1 MVQGRYGYRYPG
13 GHSVIDNGWQY
24 DEETV
29 PKKQS
34 AIKPKKARTRKSASA
49 DTLILPKG
57 TRVKHATLGTGTVL
71 STTEKQILVKFDTAN
86 SPQRL
91 GLKTAKLHLKVLP
104 GVKGSTSGFGDQ
116 IHSFEKDSL
125 HESDMQHGEEER
137 KQLEKQIVGCFVNDA
152 ANGDGIITGVMNG
165 HVTIVGLDA
174 DKQWTRRYPHA
185 LLNENLQIIEEP
197 NSALISKRQRRV
209 KDLIEHMRVENDP
222 R

>member
-1 MVQGRYGYRYPG
+1 M
-13 GHSVIDNGWQY
+13 
-24 DEETV
+24 
-29 PKKQS
+29 
-34 AIKPKKARTRKSASA
+34 
-49 DTLILPKG
+49 
-57 TRVKHATLGTGTVL
+57 L

-185 LLNENLQIIEEP
+185 LLNGNLQVVEEP
-197 NSALISKRQRRV
+197 SFAHIVERQKQV
-209 KDLIEHMRVENDP
+209 KNLIEHMKVGGNTR
-222 R
+222 